1 MSRPM
6 HRRDFLRSAGAA
18 AAALAAAG
26 PAAGQEPAAP
36 GSSSD
41 APRKTVTEP
50 RRTLPVLGAYDVV
63 VVGGGI
69 AGVAAAVAAAR
80 NGAKACLLEKACAL
94 GGLATLGNVIVYLPI
109 CDGRG
114 NQVIG
119 GLGEELLKRSVRDGF
134 AKIPACW
141 AEGGD
146 PTQRTKHRYKV
157 SFNPA
162 SCMLELEEL
171 VVAGGVALYYDTRFC
186 DVVKEGGLVSAVLI
200 ENKSGRSALAC
211 RTVVDAS
218 GDADVCAR
226 AGEETVS
233 LRTNVAAGWFYSY
246 DGKRIRLNTLSRPF
260 GRDPRKAPREGRGY
274 AGDDGADVTA
284 QILAARQMTR
294 KRLQTLRSDR
304 GTKAIYPVILPTIA
318 DLRMTRR
325 LKGRVAL
332 KIDDD
337 KRWFDD
343 AVGMTGDWRKAGP
356 IYYLPLACLAGVK
369 TDNLLAAG
377 RCISALGPCWDV
389 TRVIPTCAV
398 TGEAAG
404 TAAALAARKT
414 GGRVSKLDVR
424 ALQDQ
429 LRKQKVL
436 IDRKYAAV

>member
-18 AAALAAAG
+18 TAALAAAG
-26 PAAGQEPAAP
+26 LGDGQDGARTSAGSP
-36 GSSSD
+36 
-41 APRKTVTEP
+41 KTLTEP
-50 RRTLPVLGAYDVV
+50 RRTVPVIGEYDVA

-69 AGVAAAVAAAR
+69 AGAAAAVAAAR
-80 NGAKACLLEKACAL
+80 NGAKTCLLEKACAL

-114 NQVIG
+114 HQVIG
-119 GLGEELLKRSVRDGF
+119 GLGEELLKLSVRDGY
-134 AKIPACW
+134 AKPPPCW

-146 PTQRTKHRYKV
+146 PTQRAKHRYKV

-171 VVAGGVALYYDTRFC
+171 VVAGGVTLYYDTCFC

-226 AGEETVS
+226 AGEPTVS
-233 LRTNVAAGWFYSY
+233 LKTNVAAGWFYSY

-260 GRDPRKAPREGRGY
+260 GRDPRKAPRDGPGY
-274 AGDDGADVTA
+274 AGDDGGDVTA
-284 QILAARQMTR
+284 QILDARRMIR
-294 KRLQTLRSDR
+294 RRLQRLRADAE
-304 GTKAIYPVILPTIA
+304 TKAIYPVILPTIA

-325 LKGRVAL
+325 LQGRVEL
-332 KIDDD
+332 KIEDD

-356 IYYLPLACLAGVK
+356 IYYLPLRCLTGVK
-369 TDNLLAAG
+369 TDNLITAG
-377 RCISALGPCWDV
+377 RCISSLGPCWDV

-404 TAAALAARKT
+404 TAAALAAKQT
-414 GGRVSKLDVR
+414 GGRISKLNVR
-424 ALQDQ
+424 ALQDR

-436 IDRKYAAV
+436 IDRKYATG